1 MVVRGRF
8 DTSNRDARPWLYG
21 IAKNVIKDLKRREP
35 LAKLESLVVSP
46 EYLGADP
53 YDVDDRL
60 VAGEAAART
69 QELLR
74 RLPPGQREAL
84 LMSAVEGLTYAEIA
98 DIQGVSPQTVG
109 SRIHRARRR
118 CQRALTNPWAEEG
131 WEGDPS
137 REAER

>member
-1 MVVRGRF
+1 M
-8 DTSNRDARPWLYG
+8 
-21 IAKNVIKDLKRREP
+21 
-35 LAKLESLVVSP
+35 SP

-53 YDVDDRL
+53 YEVDDRL
-60 VAGEAAART
+60 LAGEGDAKT

-118 CQRALTNPWAEEG
+118 CQRALTNRWVEEG
-131 WEGDPS
+131 REGDPS